1 MADPLLYDDSGY
13 FVVLEADG
21 PEQIVTVGELRDRL
35 AAAIAQ
41 LGDELPRDLQKFETT
56 EERVQS
62 LIDTSCELDLG
73 PDRLLQWY
81 AVRLE
86 RPDAG

>member
-1 MADPLLYDDSGY
+1 MADPLLYGENAH

-21 PEQIVTVGELRDRL
+21 PEQIVTVAELRDRL
-35 AAAIAQ
+35 AAAIAP
-41 LGDELPRDLQKFETT
+41 LGDDLPRDLRKFETT
-56 EERVQS
+56 AERVHY
-62 LIDTSCELDLG
+62 LIETSCELDLG

-86 RPDAG
+86 R